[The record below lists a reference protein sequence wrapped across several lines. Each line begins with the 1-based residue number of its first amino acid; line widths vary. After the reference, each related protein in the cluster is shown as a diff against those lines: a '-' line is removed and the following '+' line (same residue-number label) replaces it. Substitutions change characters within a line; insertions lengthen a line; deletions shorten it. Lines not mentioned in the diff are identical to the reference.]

1 MLTLFDIMSK
11 TEPTRSPTHSIDT
24 RGTFCPRPV
33 IDTDAAMR
41 RLAPGEILE
50 ILADDVGVKMD
61 LPAWCRAHGEEL
73 LGMEQEGRVI
83 RVLIR
88 KTEARTR

>member
-1 MLTLFDIMSK
+1 MSATMSDI
-11 TEPTRSPTHSIDT
+11 EPTRSIDT

-33 IDTDAAMR
+33 IDTDTAMR
-41 RLAPGEILE
+41 ELAPGEILE

-61 LPAWCRAHGEEL
+61 LPAWCRAHRQKL

-83 RVLIR
+83 RVLIQ
-88 KTEARTR
+88 KVGEGA